1 MQGVVAFFYGNM
13 VHGPGRR
20 TQFRKVVFFIEDDPN
35 YSPHLR
41 EQAAINF
48 FQ

>member
-1 MQGVVAFFYGNM
+1 
-13 VHGPGRR
+13 
-20 TQFRKVVFFIEDDPN
+20 VFFIEDDPN

-48 FQ
+48 FQWELLFFLLLTESEWIEANDC